1 MRVMGDNVTVA
12 SQLSA
17 VLNTVVKY
25 SFVQM
30 PDTHIMSAYAC
41 DSEVA
46 LLYALCRMVKKYSL
60 LMLWSDFL

>member
-1 MRVMGDNVTVA
+1 MRVMGDKVTVA
-12 SQLSA
+12 SQLGA

-30 PDTHIMSAYAC
+30 PDTHIMSAHVCAI
-41 DSEVA
+41 DVA